1 MNQMSNQKWVST
13 PVQEER
19 TSWVTLV
26 FPTSCFLRQQ
36 IFLNLQYSIFK
47 SKVFLKRCFLKQQI
61 FLSLQYL
68 IFKSKVFPIS
78 CFLKQQIFQPLTSSL
93 SIENKHLTK
102 KCEFYKS
109 KAKIFPAWPIRHPS
123 GEEDKSVTWN
133 NTTQLISVFAL
144 WYLIYQRTAKGQ
156 MQKRQSK
163 EIIDQ
168 EAEWEHGDGRQLVV
182 QMHRPLLSSFHMCL
196 PPYHHPHHHHH
207 SHYHHDLHDNN
218 HHHNIYHPYRCQWK
232 CLMFLHFLSRRKGQN
247 PPFSNPHIIIIP
259 NLW

>member
-36 IFLNLQYSIFK
+36 IFLSLQYSIFK
-47 SKVFLKRCFLKQQI
+47 SKVFPKRCFLKQQI

-68 IFKSKVFPIS
+68 ILKSKVFPIS

-102 KCEFYKS
+102 NVSFTNQKPRSSLPGRLGTPVVK
-109 KAKIFPAWPIRHPS
+109 KT
-123 GEEDKSVTWN
+123 SVTWN

-156 MQKRQSK
+156 MQKDRAK
-163 EIIDQ
+163 
-168 EAEWEHGDGRQLVV
+168 
-182 QMHRPLLSSFHMCL
+182 
-196 PPYHHPHHHHH
+196 
-207 SHYHHDLHDNN
+207 
-218 HHHNIYHPYRCQWK
+218 K
-232 CLMFLHFLSRRKGQN
+232 
-247 PPFSNPHIIIIP
+247 
-259 NLW
+259 